1 MLKPSDFKVGDIV
14 TIQPLPRQEGLYLY
28 QHQDF
33 GLPARVM
40 TYHTVPA
47 FQAKVLVVT
56 DKALICEGKM
66 MQSGMTQWVRD
77 ACKAAGIPEDVR
89 VDLGYYPF
97 VEKFMTKSVIDLI
110 QSMR

>member
-47 FQAKVLVVT
+47 FQIGRAS
-56 DKALICEGKM
+56 CRE
-66 MQSGMTQWVRD
+66 
-77 ACKAAGIPEDVR
+77 R
-89 VDLGYYPF
+89 VSSP
-97 VEKFMTKSVIDLI
+97 V
-110 QSMR
+110 